1 MTALSTSRSV
11 RLLPRFLYVLV
22 WLPRIPIP
30 ILVFIPTLVLEGL
43 AYLAEALARRWS
55 REVGYSLEQVRT
67 GLGLIRHQGPFTLVE
82 VELREVGPR
91 ALVRLKIGQC

>member
-55 REVGYSLEQVRT
+55 RPDWASSVTR
-67 GLGLIRHQGPFTLVE
+67 GPS
-82 VELREVGPR
+82 RSSRSSCGKSAH
-91 ALVRLKIGQC
+91 ALWCGSRSDSAER